1 MKQLQIKSYAWC
13 RISPSG
19 RQSSIDS
26 HRGSMLDKTAKIIE
40 RFDAYKGEKLE
51 WPCKIVS
58 LLKAND
64 ICSISFIPDSVIG
77 QILNVAEKDPY
88 FHFTT
93 LAREEEGI
101 GIITGEY
108 FADRY
113 GVLMMQGAGLGNCVN
128 ALASLAIPYQIPFL
142 ILISQR
148 GELGEFN
155 ACHVVMGKA
164 LRNILEALGI
174 QHYTVNR
181 EDELET
187 ILDGAIKTAY
197 TSEQP
202 VAVILSTALVGWKD
216 EK

>member
-1 MKQLQIKSYAWC
+1 LDWPRKIL
-13 RISPSG
+13 
-19 RQSSIDS
+19 SS
-26 HRGSMLDKTAKIIE
+26 
-40 RFDAYKGEKLE
+40 
-51 WPCKIVS
+51 
-58 LLKAND
+58 LKAND
-64 ICSISFIPDSVIG
+64 ICSISFVPDSVIG
-77 QILNVAEKDPY
+77 RILKAAEQDPY
-88 FHFTT
+88 FHLTT

-108 FADRY
+108 LGGRR
-113 GVLMMQGAGLGNCVN
+113 GILMMQSAGLGNCVN
-128 ALASLAIPYQIPFL
+128 ALASLAIPYQIPF
-142 ILISQR
+142 IMLISQR

-174 QHYTVNR
+174 QHYTVKR

-187 ILDGAIKTAY
+187 ILNGAIKTAY

-202 VAVILSTALVGWKD
+202 IAVILSTALVGWKD

>member
-1 MKQLQIKSYAWC
+1 M
-13 RISPSG
+13 
-19 RQSSIDS
+19 
-26 HRGSMLDKTAKIIE
+26 
-40 RFDAYKGEKLE
+40 E
-51 WPCKIVS
+51 WPRIIVS
-58 LLKAND
+58 LLKANE
-64 ICSISFIPDSVIG
+64 IRSLSFIPDTVIDR
-77 QILNVAEKDPY
+77 ILKEAEKDPY
-88 FHFTT
+88 FQFTT

-108 FADRY
+108 LGGRY
-113 GVLMMQGAGLGNCVN
+113 GALMMQSAGLGNCVN

-142 ILISQR
+142 MLISQR

-174 QHYTVNR
+174 QHHTVSR

-187 ILDGAIKTAY
+187 ILGGAIKTAY

>member
-1 MKQLQIKSYAWC
+1 M
-13 RISPSG
+13 
-19 RQSSIDS
+19 
-26 HRGSMLDKTAKIIE
+26 
-40 RFDAYKGEKLE
+40 E
-51 WPCKIVS
+51 WPQKIVA

-64 ICSISFIPDSVIG
+64 ICSISFVPDTVIG
-77 QILNVAEKDPY
+77 RILLAAKEDPG
-88 FHFTT
+88 FQFTT

-108 FADRY
+108 LGGRR

-128 ALASLAIPYQIPFL
+128 ALASLAVPYQIPFL
-142 ILISQR
+142 MVISQR

-164 LRNILEALGI
+164 LRRILEALGI

-187 ILDGAIKTAY
+187 VLGGATKTAY

-202 VAVILSTALVGWKD
+202 VAVILTPSLVGWKD

>member
-1 MKQLQIKSYAWC
+1 M
-13 RISPSG
+13 
-19 RQSSIDS
+19 
-26 HRGSMLDKTAKIIE
+26 
-40 RFDAYKGEKLE
+40 E
-51 WPCKIVS
+51 WPRKIVS

-64 ICSISFIPDSVIG
+64 IASISFVPDTVIG
-77 QILNVAEKDPY
+77 RILKAAEKDPY
-88 FHFTT
+88 FRFTT

-108 FADRY
+108 LGGRR

-142 ILISQR
+142 MLISQR

-155 ACHVVMGKA
+155 ACHIVMGKA
-164 LRNILEALGI
+164 LRRILESLGI
-174 QHYTVNR
+174 QHYSVNR
-181 EDELET
+181 EEELET
-187 ILDGAIKTAY
+187 VLGGAIKTAY

-202 VAVILSTALVGWKD
+202 VAVILTTALVGWKD

>member
-1 MKQLQIKSYAWC
+1 LKWS
-13 RISPSG
+13 R
-19 RQSSIDS
+19 
-26 HRGSMLDKTAKIIE
+26 
-40 RFDAYKGEKLE
+40 
-51 WPCKIVS
+51 KIVF

-64 ICSISFIPDSVIG
+64 ICSISFVPDTVIG
-77 QILNVAEKDPY
+77 RILKAAEKDPY

-108 FADRY
+108 LGGRN
-113 GVLMMQGAGLGNCVN
+113 GVLMMQSAGLGNCVN

-142 ILISQR
+142 MLISQR

-164 LRNILEALGI
+164 LRSILEALGI

-187 ILDGAIKTAY
+187 ILGGAIKTAY
-197 TSEQP
+197 TSAQP
-202 VAVILSTALVGWKD
+202 VAVILSTALTGWKD

>member
-1 MKQLQIKSYAWC
+1 
-13 RISPSG
+13 
-19 RQSSIDS
+19 
-26 HRGSMLDKTAKIIE
+26 
-40 RFDAYKGEKLE
+40 LE
-51 WPCKIVS
+51 WPRKIVS
-58 LLKAND
+58 SLKAND

-77 QILNVAEKDPY
+77 QILNAAEKDPY

-108 FADRY
+108 FGGRR
-113 GVLMMQGAGLGNCVN
+113 GVLMMQSAGLGNCVN

-142 ILISQR
+142 MLISQR

-164 LRNILEALGI
+164 LRAVLEALGI

-202 VAVILSTALVGWKD
+202 VAVIFSTALVGWKD

>member
-1 MKQLQIKSYAWC
+1 M
-13 RISPSG
+13 
-19 RQSSIDS
+19 
-26 HRGSMLDKTAKIIE
+26 
-40 RFDAYKGEKLE
+40 E
-51 WPCKIVS
+51 WPRKIVS

-64 ICSISFIPDSVIG
+64 ICSISFVPDTVIG
-77 QILNVAEKDPY
+77 RILKAAEKDPF

-108 FADRY
+108 FGGRY
-113 GVLMMQGAGLGNCVN
+113 GVLMMQSAGLGNCVN

-142 ILISQR
+142 MLISQR

-164 LRNILEALGI
+164 LRRILEALGI

-187 ILDGAIKTAY
+187 VLGGAIKTAY

-202 VAVILSTALVGWKD
+202 VAVILTAALVGWKD

>member
-1 MKQLQIKSYAWC
+1 M
-13 RISPSG
+13 
-19 RQSSIDS
+19 
-26 HRGSMLDKTAKIIE
+26 
-40 RFDAYKGEKLE
+40 E
-51 WPCKIVS
+51 WPRKIVA

-64 ICSISFIPDSVIG
+64 ICSILFVPDTVIG
-77 QILNVAEKDPY
+77 RILKAAEEDPY

-101 GIITGEY
+101 GIMTGEY
-108 FADRY
+108 FGGRY

-142 ILISQR
+142 MLISQR

-164 LRNILEALGI
+164 LRRILEALGI
-174 QHYTVNR
+174 QHYTVHR

-187 ILDGAIKTAY
+187 ILGGAIKTAY

-202 VAVILSTALVGWKD
+202 VAVILTAALVGWKD

>member
-1 MKQLQIKSYAWC
+1 MEW
-13 RISPSG
+13 
-19 RQSSIDS
+19 
-26 HRGSMLDKTAKIIE
+26 HR
-40 RFDAYKGEKLE
+40 
-51 WPCKIVS
+51 KIVS

-77 QILNVAEKDPY
+77 QILKAAEKDPY

-108 FADRY
+108 LGGRY

-142 ILISQR
+142 MLISQR

-164 LRNILEALGI
+164 LRRILEALGI

-187 ILDGAIKTAY
+187 ILSGAIKTAY

-202 VAVILSTALVGWKD
+202 VAVILTTALVGWKD

>member
-1 MKQLQIKSYAWC
+1 MTINGSNA
-13 RISPSG
+13 R
-19 RQSSIDS
+19 R
-26 HRGSMLDKTAKIIE
+26 HRKKLFALDET
-40 RFDAYKGEKLE
+40 YKGKKLE
-51 WPCKIVS
+51 WPDKIVS
-58 LLKAND
+58 ILKAND
-64 ICSISFIPDSVIG
+64 ICSISFVPDAVIG
-77 QILNVAEKDPY
+77 RILKIAEKDPY

-108 FADRY
+108 FGGRY
-113 GVLMMQGAGLGNCVN
+113 GVLMMQTAGMGNCVN

-155 ACHVVMGKA
+155 ACHMVMGKA
-164 LRNILEALGI
+164 IRSILDALGI
-174 QHYTVNR
+174 QHYTLDR
-181 EDELET
+181 EDNMET
-187 ILDGAIKTAY
+187 ILNGAIKTAY
-197 TSEQP
+197 TSDQP

>member
-1 MKQLQIKSYAWC
+1 M
-13 RISPSG
+13 
-19 RQSSIDS
+19 
-26 HRGSMLDKTAKIIE
+26 
-40 RFDAYKGEKLE
+40 E
-51 WPCKIVS
+51 WPRKIVS

-64 ICSISFIPDSVIG
+64 ICSISFIPDSIIG
-77 QILNVAEKDPY
+77 QILKEAEKDPF

-108 FADRY
+108 LGGRY
-113 GVLMMQGAGLGNCVN
+113 GVLMMQSAGLGNCVN

-142 ILISQR
+142 MLISQR

-155 ACHVVMGKA
+155 ACHVVLGKA
-164 LRNILEALGI
+164 LRRILEALGI
-174 QHYTVNR
+174 QHYTVDR

-187 ILDGAIKTAY
+187 IVGGAIKAAY

>member
-1 MKQLQIKSYAWC
+1 M
-13 RISPSG
+13 
-19 RQSSIDS
+19 
-26 HRGSMLDKTAKIIE
+26 
-40 RFDAYKGEKLE
+40 E
-51 WPCKIVS
+51 WPRKIVS

-77 QILNVAEKDPY
+77 QILKEAEKDPF

-108 FADRY
+108 LGGRY
-113 GVLMMQGAGLGNCVN
+113 GVLMMQSAGLGNCVN

-142 ILISQR
+142 MLISQR

-155 ACHVVMGKA
+155 ACHVVLGKA
-164 LRNILEALGI
+164 LRRILEALGI
-174 QHYTVNR
+174 QNYTVDR
-181 EDELET
+181 EDELE
-187 ILDGAIKTAY
+187 IIVDGAIKTAY

-202 VAVILSTALVGWKD
+202 VAVILSTALVGWKG